1 MWVDNGDIEP
11 RKAYPFITARTN
23 EVITYVEYLKTNK
36 PSIHG
41 KEIHV
46 QQELQ
51 RNYVCLPE
59 NVPSRSSI
67 SRILKTDIGWSYK
80 QISQIPRERE
90 RPDVMEILENYSAD
104 ISGIDCNRVHFF
116 DESSVVVTSGN

>member
-1 MWVDNGDIEP
+1 MTMYV
-11 RKAYPFITARTN
+11 ITN
-23 EVITYVEYLKTNK
+23 DVITYIKYLKTNK

-41 KEIHV
+41 KEIE
-46 QQELQ
+46 QELQ

-80 QISQIPRERE
+80 QISQIPHER
-90 RPDVMEILENYSAD
+90 AQ
-104 ISGIDCNRVHFF
+104 CHCQ
-116 DESSVVVTSGN
+116 SSN